1 MKRVRR
7 ARGRKV
13 SGQYFSA
20 KCRIPNAAVFRQ
32 EIIAFGGLRKVVCL

>member
-1 MKRVRR
+1 MERVRR

-20 KCRIPNAAVFRQ
+20 ECRIPKAAMFRQ
-32 EIIAFGGLRKVVCL
+32 EIISFGGLRKVICL